1 MKELGGF
8 FQLELHPIRK
18 FHAGAL
24 ALNSARNCFK
34 YILQAKNPTKLYLP
48 AYCCDSLIDVLISEN
63 IDFEFYH
70 IDNSFEITELPDLKR
85 NERILYINYFGFK
98 SSYIKFL
105 HNQYSEYLIIDNTQS
120 FFEKPIQGVD
130 TIYSPRKFFGVSDG
144 GYLYT
149 NNQMLDVNLE
159 SDHSLYS
166 FQHLLGRY
174 EISASE
180 FYDEYQKSE
189 KRLIDQPIKLMSKLT
204 QDILS
209 SLDYEKIAL
218 KRQRNFWIL
227 HSLLNEFEQMDF
239 LKKIKVDHAV
249 VPMGYPYYSSKSQL
263 RLKLIKNKIYVA
275 KYWPDAL
282 KRINKT
288 EHEMIEQL
296 FLLPIDQ
303 RVDIDDIN
311 RIAEVLND

>member
-8 FQLELHPIRK
+8 FQLELHPIKK
-18 FHAGAL
+18 FHANSL

-34 YILQAKNPTKLYLP
+34 YILQAKKPTKIYLP

-70 IDNSFEITELPDLKR
+70 IDVFFEITELPDLKP

-98 SSYIKFL
+98 SSYIKYL
-105 HNQYSEYLIIDNTQS
+105 HVQYSEYLIIDNTQS
-120 FFEKPIQGVD
+120 FFEKPIPGVD

-149 NNQMLDVNLE
+149 KNILDVNLE
-159 SDHSLYS
+159 SDCSVYS

-174 EISASE
+174 EVSASE
-180 FYDEYQKSE
+180 FYDDYQKAE
-189 KRLIDQPIKLMSKLT
+189 KRLIGQPIKLMSKLT
-204 QDILS
+204 QDILN

-218 KRQRNFWIL
+218 KRQRNFWML
-227 HSLLNEFEQMDF
+227 HSLLNEFEQIDF
-239 LKKIKVDHAV
+239 LKKIKIDCAV
-249 VPMGYPYYSSKSQL
+249 VPMGYPYYSSKSEL

-288 EHEMIEQL
+288 EYEMIEQL
-296 FLLPIDQ
+296 ILLPIDQ